1 MSLGNWEDS
10 KCGEAKSEYL
20 VGCSV
25 QGAADYGELFSPH
38 ERSPFFAQVA
48 HGKEIFMKNKKNIIA
63 VLLLVLL
70 VAVAAICW
78 FLFAPDAVAGSKT
91 IEVDVT
97 HGDGSVKTFEIHTDE
112 EFLRG
117 ALEQE
122 GLISGMESEYGLYL
136 LTVDGETVDEANQ
149 EWWGYT
155 KSGEQVN
162 YGVDTCP
169 ILDGEHYEFIFNVGW

>member
-1 MSLGNWEDS
+1 
-10 KCGEAKSEYL
+10 
-20 VGCSV
+20 
-25 QGAADYGELFSPH
+25 
-38 ERSPFFAQVA
+38 
-48 HGKEIFMKNKKNIIA
+48 MKNKKTLAA
-63 VLLLVLL
+63 VLVLVVL
-70 VAVAAICW
+70 VAVAVVCW
-78 FLFAPDAVAGSKT
+78 AAFGPKSVEGSKT
-91 IEVDVT
+91 ITVDVT
-97 HGDGSVKTFEIHTDE
+97 HSDGTLNTFEIHTDE

-122 GLISGMESEYGLYL
+122 GLVEGTESEYGLYV

-169 ILDGEHYEFIFNVGW
+169 IADGDHYEFSFNVGW

>member
-1 MSLGNWEDS
+1 
-10 KCGEAKSEYL
+10 
-20 VGCSV
+20 
-25 QGAADYGELFSPH
+25 
-38 ERSPFFAQVA
+38 
-48 HGKEIFMKNKKNIIA
+48 MKNKKTLVA
-63 VLLLVLL
+63 VLALVVL
-70 VAVAAICW
+70 VAVAVVCW
-78 FLFAPDAVAGSKT
+78 AAFGPKSVEGSKT
-91 IEVDVT
+91 ITVDVT
-97 HGDGSVKTFEIHTDE
+97 HSDGTLNTFEIHTDE

-122 GLISGMESEYGLYL
+122 GLVEGTESEYGLYV

-169 ILDGEHYEFIFNVGW
+169 IADGDHYEFSFNVGW

>member
-1 MSLGNWEDS
+1 
-10 KCGEAKSEYL
+10 
-20 VGCSV
+20 
-25 QGAADYGELFSPH
+25 
-38 ERSPFFAQVA
+38 
-48 HGKEIFMKNKKNIIA
+48 MKNKKTLAA
-63 VLLLVLL
+63 VLALVVL
-70 VAVAAICW
+70 VAVAVVCW
-78 FLFAPDAVAGSKT
+78 AAFGPISVESSKT
-91 IEVDVT
+91 ITVDVT
-97 HGDGSVKTFEIHTDE
+97 HSDGTLNTFEIHTDE

-122 GLISGMESEYGLYL
+122 GLVEGTESEYCLYV

-169 ILDGEHYEFIFNVGW
+169 IADGDHYEFSFNVGW